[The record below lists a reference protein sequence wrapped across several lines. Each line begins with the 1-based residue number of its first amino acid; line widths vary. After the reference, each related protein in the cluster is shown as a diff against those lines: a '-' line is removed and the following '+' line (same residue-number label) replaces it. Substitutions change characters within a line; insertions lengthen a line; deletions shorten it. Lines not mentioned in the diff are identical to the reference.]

1 MTIFDSIQCVLVISL
16 QTGVEEREERV
27 DLKTGV
33 VDSTFADTM
42 VMDEEESPGASIT
55 TKPSQTEADGFHG
68 NNLLSHDAVVDA
80 APHARRRQFSWYGW
94 GQSRTS

>member
-16 QTGVEEREERV
+16 QPASKREKREWI
-27 DLKTGV
+27 LETGV

-55 TKPSQTEADGFHG
+55 TKPS
-68 NNLLSHDAVVDA
+68 
-80 APHARRRQFSWYGW
+80 
-94 GQSRTS
+94 

>member
-27 DLKTGV
+27 DLETGV

-55 TKPSQTEADGFHG
+55 TKPS
-68 NNLLSHDAVVDA
+68 
-80 APHARRRQFSWYGW
+80 
-94 GQSRTS
+94 